1 VTERGGPAYGGVP
14 YFTPSD
20 GPAEHD
26 QTPAAP
32 SRPAQQQPAPAQPGH
47 PQPPPFGPMTG
58 PAPRQADSDF
68 RRLHPL
74 TPLLRGWKVFA
85 AAVAIATQQLYGEAH
100 LGWLLLGIAASIPLG
115 AAYGVVSWRTTRFRI
130 DSEDLRLET
139 GVLFRRSRRVRLDR
153 LQAVDV
159 VRPLIARALG
169 LAELRLEVAGGSS
182 SEAPLA
188 YLSEPAAQQLRAELL
203 ARAAGLHHD
212 TPEAPESVLV
222 KVPLARLVEGQVR
235 SVGLIVAIIAAFVLV
250 VSAAVTGQW
259 SILGFAVPA
268 AIGIVPAVVRSVIV
282 HFDFTVAE
290 SPDGLRLRHGL
301 LETRAQTVPP
311 GRVQAVRIIEPLLW
325 RSKGWC
331 RVEVNVAGYVG
342 SEGQAR
348 ANVLLPVAPRE
359 EAFAVLSRVLP
370 DVDVRSVKTYGV
382 PRRARWCDP
391 VSWRGNAAGAD
402 DKVFIARRGRFRRE
416 TDVVPHER
424 VQSARLTQGPLQR
437 RLGLATVHLDTSP
450 GPVHPTA
457 HHRDA
462 KDARDL
468 LDAEVTLARASR
480 AGARPERWMRPP
492 DGPAGPTV
500 AR

>member
-1 VTERGGPAYGGVP
+1 MTDSHSPVPGAGGPAGVP
-14 YFTPSD
+14 
-20 GPAEHD
+20 
-26 QTPAAP
+26 
-32 SRPAQQQPAPAQPGH
+32 
-47 PQPPPFGPMTG
+47 
-58 PAPRQADSDF
+58 F

-74 TPLLRGWKVFA
+74 TPVLRGWKVFA
-85 AAVAIATQQLYGEAH
+85 AAVAIATQQIYGELS
-100 LGWLLLGIAASIPLG
+100 LGYLLLGILASIPLG
-115 AAYGVVSWRTTRFRI
+115 VLYGVVSWRTTRFRI
-130 DSEDLRLET
+130 DSEDLSLET

-159 VRPLIARALG
+159 VRPLVARALG

-188 YLSEPAAQQLRAELL
+188 YLGEGAAQQLRAELL

-222 KVPLARLVEGQVR
+222 KVPLGRLVEGQLR
-235 SVGLIVAIIAAFVLV
+235 SVALIGALVSLAVLM
-250 VSAAVTGQW
+250 AVTIVTGEW
-259 SILGFAVPA
+259 SILGFAVPF
-268 AIGIVPAVVRSVIV
+268 AIATVPALARSVIV
-282 HFDFTVAE
+282 HFDFTVAD

-325 RSKGWC
+325 RSKGWV

-342 SEGQAR
+342 REGQSHS
-348 ANVLLPVAPRE
+348 NVLLPVAPRA
-359 EAFAVLSRVLP
+359 EAFAVLQRVLP
-370 DVDVRSVKTYGV
+370 DVDVQSIRTYGV
-382 PRRARWCDP
+382 PARARWCDP
-391 VSWRGNAAGAD
+391 ISWRGNAAGAD
-402 DKVFIARRGRFRRE
+402 DRVFVAKRGRLRRE
-416 TDVVPHER
+416 IDVVPHER

-462 KDARDL
+462 RDARDL
-468 LDAEVTLARASR
+468 LDAEVVLARRSR
-480 AGARPERWMRPP
+480 AVARPERWMRPP
-492 DGPAGPTV
+492 DHTAGPTV